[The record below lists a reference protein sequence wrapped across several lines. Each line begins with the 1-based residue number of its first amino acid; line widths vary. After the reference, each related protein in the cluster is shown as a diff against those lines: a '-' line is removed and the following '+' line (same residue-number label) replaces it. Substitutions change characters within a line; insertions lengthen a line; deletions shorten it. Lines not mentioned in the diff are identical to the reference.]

1 MQKIM
6 FYCQHILGMGH
17 LVRSMEIVRELVK
30 DFQICFINGGE
41 IIAEF
46 QIPEGVEVINL
57 PAIKTDAEF
66 QQLQPVD
73 SRLTLDEVKD
83 IRCKKL
89 IEIVTSFCPDILLIE
104 LFPFGRGKFKFE
116 LLPLLEKLKQVNP
129 QAKVV
134 SSLRDI
140 VETKKK
146 EPDKY
151 EEKVCQLMNRYF
163 DLLLIHG
170 DPQFQTLE
178 ETFSRVKDIR
188 CPIVYTGYVVQ
199 PETTIEPEQTQE
211 NPIILVSVGGGRFGH
226 ELLDILLE
234 SAPILRAKIPHSFQ
248 IFTGPFMPEE
258 KFIELQTKANNLD
271 NVRLERFTSNLLSY
285 MNRAD
290 LSISMSGYNTTM
302 NVLTT
307 GVRSMLMAFTGN
319 DDREQTIRSQKLAD
333 LGIVELI
340 QPEDLEANRLAD
352 KIINCLQQEQNNAH
366 FDFAGAQNTS
376 KYLKELM
383 QERELSVSNNTF
395 SITST
400 TM

>member
-1 MQKIM
+1 MQRIM

-30 DFQICFINGGE
+30 DFQVCFINGGE
-41 IIAEF
+41 IIDEF
-46 QIPEGVEVINL
+46 PIPQGVEIINL
-57 PAIKTDAEF
+57 PAIKTDSEF

-73 SRLTLDEVKD
+73 SNLSLEEVKE
-83 IRCKKL
+83 IRCQKL
-89 IEIVTSFCPDILLIE
+89 LDTVESFCPDLLLIE

-116 LLPLLEKLKQVNP
+116 LLPLLKKLRQINP

-151 EEKVCQLMNRYF
+151 EEKVCQLLNQYF

-170 DPQFQTLE
+170 DPQFQTLS
-178 ETFSRVKDIR
+178 ETFSRVKDIQ
-188 CPIVYTGYVVQ
+188 CPTYYTGYVVQ
-199 PETTIEPEQTQE
+199 PEPERE
-211 NPIILVSVGGGRFGH
+211 LEINDDRPAILVSVGGGRFGH
-226 ELLDILLE
+226 ELLDAILGTVPFLQD
-234 SAPILRAKIPHSFQ
+234 KIPHYFQ
-248 IFTGPFMPEE
+248 IFTGPFMPED
-258 KFIELQTKANNLD
+258 KFLELERKANYCD
-271 NVRLERFTSNLLSY
+271 RVCLERFTTNLLGY
-285 MNRAD
+285 MKRAE

-319 DDREQTIRSQKLAD
+319 DDREQTIRSQKLAN

-340 QPEDLEANRLAD
+340 EPEDLEATRLAD
-352 KIINCLQQEQNNAH
+352 KIINCLQREQNKVS
-366 FDFAGAQNTS
+366 FDFAGAPKTA
-376 KYLKELM
+376 KYLKELTVD
-383 QERELSVSNNTF
+383 RPLSRHAEALY
-395 SITST
+395 
-400 TM
+400 

>member
-30 DFQICFINGGE
+30 DFQVCFINGGE

-46 QIPEGVEVINL
+46 QIPDGVEVINL

-73 SRLTLDEVKD
+73 SSLTLDEVKD
-83 IRCKKL
+83 IRCEKL

-146 EPDKY
+146 EPDQY
-151 EEKVCQLMNRYF
+151 EEKVCQLMNRHF

-188 CPIVYTGYVVQ
+188 CSIVYTGYVVQ

-211 NPIILVSVGGGRFGH
+211 KPMILVSVGGGRFGH

-234 SAPILRAKIPHSFQ
+234 SAPILLEKIPHFFQ

-271 NVRLERFTSNLLSY
+271 NVRLERFTSSLLSY

-340 QPEDLEANRLAD
+340 KLEDLEANRLAD
-352 KIINCLQQEQNNAH
+352 KIIDCLQQKQNNVR
-366 FDFAGAQNTS
+366 FNFAGAQNTS
-376 KYLKELM
+376 KYLQELISDPEIKEN
-383 QERELSVSNNTF
+383 ELAF
-395 SITST
+395 SRNPI
-400 TM
+400 

>member
-1 MQKIM
+1 MQKVM
-6 FYCQHILGMGH
+6 FYCQHVLGMGH

-30 DFQICFINGGE
+30 DFQVCFINGGE

-73 SRLTLDEVKD
+73 SNLTLEEVKA
-83 IRCKKL
+83 IRTQQL
-89 IEIVTSFCPDILLIE
+89 LEIVTFFCPDILLIE

-116 LLPLLEKLKQVNP
+116 LFPLLEKLKQVNP

-146 EPDKY
+146 EPEKY
-151 EEKVCQLMNRYF
+151 EEKVCQLLNRHF
-163 DLLLIHG
+163 DLLLVHG
-170 DPQFQTLE
+170 DPQFQILE

-199 PETTIEPEQTQE
+199 PESEKELEIDEK
-211 NPIILVSVGGGRFGH
+211 NPVILVSVGGGRFGY
-226 ELLDILLE
+226 ELLDTIVGAAYYLQEKTSHQL
-234 SAPILRAKIPHSFQ
+234 Q

-258 KFIELQTKANNLD
+258 KFEKLQLKASHLS
-271 NVRLERFTSNLLSY
+271 NVRVERFTTNLLGY
-285 MNRAD
+285 MKKAD

-340 QPEDLEANRLAD
+340 QPEDLKVTRLAD
-352 KIINCLQQEQNNAH
+352 KIINCLQKEQNRVR
-366 FDFAGAQNTS
+366 FDFAGAKNTA
-376 KYLKELM
+376 KYLKQLAIIDS
-383 QERELSVSNNTF
+383 LT
-395 SITST
+395 SIV
-400 TM
+400 

>member
-30 DFQICFINGGE
+30 DFQVCFINGGE

-73 SRLTLDEVKD
+73 GSLTLEEVKA
-83 IRCKKL
+83 IRTQQL
-89 IEIVTSFCPDILLIE
+89 FDIVTSFCPDILLIE

-146 EPDKY
+146 ELEKY
-151 EEKVCQLMNRYF
+151 EEKVCQLLNRHF
-163 DLLLIHG
+163 DLLLVHG
-170 DPQFQTLE
+170 DPQFQILE
-178 ETFSRVKDIR
+178 ETFSKVKDIR

-199 PETTIEPEQTQE
+199 PELEKELEIDEKK
-211 NPIILVSVGGGRFGH
+211 PIILVSVGGGRFGH
-226 ELLDILLE
+226 ELLDAIVEAASHLQE
-234 SAPILRAKIPHSFQ
+234 KISHQLQ
-248 IFTGPFMPEE
+248 IFTGPFMPDD
-258 KFIELQTKANNLD
+258 KFEELQLKASHLS
-271 NVRLERFTSNLLSY
+271 NVRVERFTTNLLVY
-285 MNRAD
+285 MKKAD

-302 NVLTT
+302 NILTT
-307 GVRSMLMAFTGN
+307 GVRAMLMAFTGN

-340 QPEDLEANRLAD
+340 QPEDLEATRLAD
-352 KIINCLQQEQNNAH
+352 KIINCLQKEQNQVC
-366 FDFAGAQNTS
+366 FDFAGAQNTA
-376 KYLKELM
+376 KYLKELAISDSFA
-383 QERELSVSNNTF
+383 SVV
-395 SITST
+395 
-400 TM
+400 